1 MEPLREIRNRL
12 LNGWQLS
19 KMHTFEV

>member
-19 KMHTFEV
+19 KMHTFE